1 MSTATP
7 DLHADAGHPRRWL
20 ILAVLVVAVIVV
32 VLDNTILNVA
42 LRVLS
47 DPHDGLGASQ
57 GELAWMIN
65 SYTLAFA
72 GLLFAFGV
80 IGDRVGRKRML
91 LIGMTV
97 FGVGSLLSAYAQSS
111 GQLIGYR
118 ALMGAGAAAMMPS
131 TLSLVRSVFPDHEF
145 PRAIGVWSGAVGIG
159 GAVGPIVG
167 GSLLEK
173 FWWGSVFLVNVPIV
187 AVGLVAI
194 ALLAPE
200 SYGRKGRPDLVGMA
214 LSVIALVALSYGI
227 IEAGDSGSWTGLK
240 VWGPIVVGF
249 AGLAAFVRWESR
261 TPYASLDMRLFRN
274 PRFSSAAAIVAIL
287 FFAVMGLFFFLT
299 FYIQLVRGRT
309 PLQTGL
315 MFLAFGLGMVAFG
328 PMSNSL
334 ARRLGARTLGLGSL
348 IVTGLVFVAIAQL
361 SVHTPLWVVVV
372 LLFLQAIGIAN
383 LTPPAMTTLI
393 ESVPRERAGVASA
406 LGNTMRQVGGA
417 LGVAVLGTVMAQA
430 YQHRIAGGA
439 PGLPSSARTSLT
451 ATYGALEKGQF
462 APAQA
467 HQILTDANGAFVGAM
482 EVTAYV
488 AAGVVLVG
496 MIIVARYFPGRTS
509 PLVERPAEGSVEGS
523 AEGSADEPVA
533 VPARDR

>member
-1 MSTATP
+1 MSTTTP
-7 DLHADAGHPRRWL
+7 EAHAESGHPRRWL
-20 ILAVLVVAVIVV
+20 ILAVLVVAVIVI
-32 VLDNTILNVA
+32 VLDNTVLNVA

-47 DPHDGLGASQ
+47 DPDDGLGASQ

-91 LIGMTV
+91 IVGMTV
-97 FGVGSLLSAYAQSS
+97 FGLGSLLSAYAQNP

-159 GAVGPIVG
+159 GALGPMIG

-173 FWWGSVFLVNVPIV
+173 FWWGSVFLINVPIV
-187 AVGLVAI
+187 VVGLVAI
-194 ALLAPE
+194 TLLAPE
-200 SYGRKGRPDLVGMA
+200 SHGRRGRPDLVGMV
-214 LSVIALVALSYGI
+214 LSVIALVALSYGV
-227 IEAGDSGSWTGLK
+227 IEAGDSGSWTGLR
-240 VWGPIVVGF
+240 VWGPIVLGF
-249 AGLAAFVRWESR
+249 VGLAAFVRWESR
-261 TPYASLDMRLFRN
+261 TSYASLDMKLFRN

-334 ARRLGARTLGLGSL
+334 ARRFGARALGLASL
-348 IVTGLVFVAIAQL
+348 TITGLVFVAIARF
-361 SVHTPLWVVVV
+361 SVDTPLWVVVA

-430 YQHRIAGGA
+430 YQHRIDDRV
-439 PGLPSSARTSLT
+439 PSLPTGARTSLS
-451 ATYGALEKGQF
+451 ATYGALEQGRF
-462 APAQA
+462 SPEAA
-467 HQILTDANGAFVGAM
+467 HRIVTEANTAFVGAM

-488 AAGVVLVG
+488 AAGVVVVG
-496 MIIVARYFPGRTS
+496 MIVVALFFPGRQ
-509 PLVERPAEGSVEGS
+509 RAAEAMPE
-523 AEGSADEPVA
+523 EEPVA
-533 VPARDR
+533 VPASDG